1 MSSRPLQAKIVVGGV
16 FLCVP
21 ALLALLA
28 VPRLAQGLNVAEFH
42 RVIDQGLLGE
52 RLPAIQYRAA
62 ADQLATASPDDG
74 ESLTDRAQVLALSA
88 PNDPATLSE
97 ARGIV
102 VQALRDEPSNPV
114 GWLLLCQI
122 DAGRQPASAAGCL
135 DNAFAVAPY
144 DWYTADRRMLLTASE
159 WPYLNERAR
168 NKAVSLILPMWN
180 IVWPINNYTLRGTL
194 YELSFT
200 ENGRQL
206 LRAGFAG
213 HRDDL
218 REFNRYI
225 IEENTY
231 GQGQ

>member
-1 MSSRPLQAKIVVGGV
+1 MPLQAKIVVGGIL
-16 FLCVP
+16 LCVP
-21 ALLALLA
+21 ALLAFLA
-28 VPRLAQGLNVAEFH
+28 GPRLALGLNVAAFH
-42 RVIDQGLLGE
+42 HVIDQGLLGE
-52 RLPAIQYRAA
+52 KLPAIRYRAA
-62 ADQLATASPDDG
+62 ADALADASPDDG
-74 ESLTDRAQVLALSA
+74 ESLSDRAQVLALSA

-97 ARGIV
+97 ARALIV
-102 VQALRDEPSNPV
+102 AALRDAPSNPN

-122 DAGRQPASAAGCL
+122 DFERKAPNAAGCL
-135 DNAFAVAPY
+135 DNAFAIAPY

-168 NKAVSLILPMWN
+168 NKAVSVILPMWN
-180 IVWPINNYTLRGTL
+180 IVWPINNFTLRGTL

-218 REFNRYI
+218 REFNRFI

-231 GQGQ
+231 GEQ